1 MSDIKLT
8 HIVHC
13 AGLIVDLR
21 PWSVREPVELDTPVL
36 WESVDLLHEGESQG
50 EEWLLEKKRTGEA
63 IKQLRKGSEGL
74 H

>member
-13 AGLIVDLR
+13 VGLVVDLR
-21 PWSVREPVELDTPVL
+21 LWSVREPEELDTPAL
-36 WESVDLLHEGESQG
+36 WESVDLLREGESQDEG
-50 EEWLLEKKRTGEA
+50 WLLEKERTGEA
-63 IKQLRKGSEGL
+63 TKQLRKESERL